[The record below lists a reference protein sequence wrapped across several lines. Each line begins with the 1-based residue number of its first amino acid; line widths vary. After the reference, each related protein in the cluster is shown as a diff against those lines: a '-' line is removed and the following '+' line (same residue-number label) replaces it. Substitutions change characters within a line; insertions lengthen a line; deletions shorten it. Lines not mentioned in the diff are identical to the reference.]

1 MAAIGLVVGL
11 LAVALPIGPISMSSA
26 QDAPP
31 IAVLP
36 PVPDEADAVSSAVS
50 PVVWQACRSV
60 GLAVGLVVVA
70 GTLAGAPPEVT
81 VPLNE
86 VLATSGGPVLALF
99 FELCQEIPLPDEPPL
114 CAVDEQVPPLPSL
127 GRPVLLAGLLANE
140 LRALDATISGLG
152 APLDGALGAAADD
165 LLACVDG
172 QQPAPDDL
180 PAASEA
186 DDPPTPED
194 DLLFPV
200 TPPVRR
206 PTATTE
212 PLRGGGATSAGSAIA
227 GGPMPVA
234 TASTVDATDGAGLA
248 LSLLGVAALALLA
261 WVHVGNP
268 RSRSRRG
275 ATT

>member
-36 PVPDEADAVSSAVS
+36 VPDEADAVTSAVS

-60 GLAVGLVVVA
+60 GLAVGLVAVA
-70 GTLAGAPPEVT
+70 GTLAGVPPDVT

-86 VLATSGGPVLALF
+86 ALATSGGPVLALF

-180 PAASEA
+180 PAESEA
-186 DDPPTPED
+186 GDPPGRED
-194 DLLFPV
+194 GLLFPV
-200 TPPVRR
+200 APPVRR

-212 PLRGGGATSAGSAIA
+212 PLDGGRVTPAGSAIA
-227 GGPMPVA
+227 SGPVPVA

-248 LSLLGVAALALLA
+248 LSLLGVAAIALLA